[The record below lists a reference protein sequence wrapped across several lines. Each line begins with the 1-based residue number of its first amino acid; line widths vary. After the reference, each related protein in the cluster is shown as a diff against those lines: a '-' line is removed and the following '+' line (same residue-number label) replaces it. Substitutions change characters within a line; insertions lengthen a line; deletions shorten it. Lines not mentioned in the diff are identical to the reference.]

1 MDLTGTIVKYL
12 VLEGCSPELRTYLIK
27 HKASKLSLDE
37 LLDLGVAFQD
47 AHGRPK
53 KSIGHGSNGKPER
66 FKSGSQSQF
75 VEEMPSSA
83 VLTLSAV
90 RCCCQ
95 IRKDGHSQTP
105 SACV

>member
-1 MDLTGTIVKYL
+1 MKYL

-27 HKASKLSLDE
+27 HKVSRLFLDE

-53 KSIGHGSNGKPER
+53 KSIDHGSSGKPER

-83 VLTLSAV
+83 QVLTLSAV
-90 RCCCQ
+90 AEVVARLEKMDIVKC
-95 IRKDGHSQTP
+95 
-105 SACV
+105 